1 MFWTEEDIYP
11 AVKAAEELFGKQ
23 AQYVVNDNKEFV
35 YIGLETAKY
44 GIIWY
49 GDYPGTF
56 TEVSLLAD
64 TLAARIS
71 TKIKVIDLGTSLVMN

>member
-1 MFWTEEDIYP
+1 MFYTREDIEP

-23 AQYVVNDNKEFV
+23 AQYVVNDGKEFV
-35 YIGLETAKY
+35 YIGLETPKY
-44 GIIWY
+44 GMIWY

-56 TEVSLLAD
+56 SEVSLLAD

-71 TKIKVIDLGTSLVMN
+71 QKVKVIDLGTSLVMN

>member
-23 AQYVVNDNKEFV
+23 AQYVVNDDKQFV
-35 YIGLETAKY
+35 YIGLETPKY
-44 GIIWY
+44 GTIWS

-64 TLAARIS
+64 TLSARIS
-71 TKIKVIDLGTSLVMN
+71 QKVKIIDLGTSLVMN